1 MVMLV
6 TKHVLGKLIMFKFEM
21 DDNFYRYPS
30 QNGNGSGYFEIDAK
44 TFAEWGIDSF
54 KFDGCNIDPKLFDK
68 YYPIMQKALN
78 ATGEL
83 F

>member
-1 MVMLV
+1 MLV
-6 TKHVLGKLIMFKFEM
+6 TKHVLGKLRILKFGI
-21 DDNFYRYPS
+21 DYNFHSYPS
-30 QNGNGSGYFEIDAK
+30 QNGNGSGYFDIDAK

-54 KFDGCNIDPKLFDK
+54 KFDGCNLDPKLFDK